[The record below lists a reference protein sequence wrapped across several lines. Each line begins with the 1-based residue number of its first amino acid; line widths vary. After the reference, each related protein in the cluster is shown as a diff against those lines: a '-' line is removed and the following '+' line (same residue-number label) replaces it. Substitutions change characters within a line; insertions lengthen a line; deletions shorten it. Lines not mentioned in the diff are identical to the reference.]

1 MRRGAER
8 VRQCCSLRNLSHILL
23 FASSQTALAHEADAA
38 RATFLHL
45 VSWPLF
51 PLLLVFVLYSLGLRQ
66 LWRGGGGRGVSCI
79 QAGSFIAG
87 GALVLITWSGPL
99 NRGAAS
105 SLAAHVAQHMVLM
118 GAVPPLLLL
127 GRPGVVTLGLLP
139 TRTARALTAPLR
151 KARRLQFWALLASP
165 VTAMLVQSAV
175 MWSWHLPAAMDLAIQ
190 NAGWH
195 GVMHASFLATGLW
208 FWAALLRSIRNP
220 DAGAGSG
227 ALAIV
232 GSMMAMGL
240 LGALLTFADRP
251 RYPVYAELA
260 AQLGRSALGDQQLA
274 GLIMWVPSA
283 LPYLIGGLIITA
295 LWLRRDRGC

>member
-79 QAGSFIAG
+79 QVGSFIAG

-118 GAVPPLLLL
+118 AAVPPLLLL

-175 MWSWHLPAAMDLAIQ
+175 MWSWHLPAAMDLACQ
-190 NAGWH
+190 LSGDWPLVLGGTAAQHSQPRCRRGERRSCHRWQHDGHGPNRCPADLRGPATLPGLCRTGSAAWPERTGRSTAGGAH
-195 GVMHASFLATGLW
+195 HVGAVG
-208 FWAALLRSIRNP
+208 AALLNRRTDHHGP
-220 DAGAGSG
+220 
-227 ALAIV
+227 
-232 GSMMAMGL
+232 
-240 LGALLTFADRP
+240 
-251 RYPVYAELA
+251 LA
-260 AQLGRSALGDQQLA
+260 AA
-274 GLIMWVPSA
+274 
-283 LPYLIGGLIITA
+283 
-295 LWLRRDRGC
+295 